1 MELSFTELED
11 TGNTGNTENYNTYYN
26 GLIQDTTN
34 TQQTP
39 NHNFYND
46 YDDKSI
52 PNNIHLQKPIIDVIK
67 KTQKPRS
74 KKKTVSYDDIL
85 SSMNTVVIDGKL
97 EFIRKNNLPNI
108 REDPQ
113 QTHQK
118 KTNFL

>member
-67 KTQKPRS
+67 K
-74 KKKTVSYDDIL
+74 Y
-85 SSMNTVVIDGKL
+85 
-97 EFIRKNNLPNI
+97 
-108 REDPQ
+108 
-113 QTHQK
+113 
-118 KTNFL
+118 